1 MSKRVSVCASAAM
14 ILAVLWVLGNTNA
27 FAQAGEED
35 VGEVAAL
42 GGVAFGGASGTQPTV
57 TGGAGLA
64 FSRHGMV
71 LVETS
76 FMPLGNRTIQD
87 WPLRG
92 TVTRSDLLDFGV
104 NFHIRFPIGRHW
116 APYGIAGAGLLWN
129 LIRADVVTHGVVPIV
144 RHFDQFNGALNTG
157 GGLRYYITPNW
168 GIRPEVKVIVSRHTY
183 TSIAMGIFWVAPTNW
198 P

>member
-1 MSKRVSVCASAAM
+1 M

-71 LVETS
+71 IVDTM
-76 FMPLGNRTIQD
+76 FMPLGNRTIQN
-87 WPLRG
+87 WPLRD
-92 TVTRSDLLDFGV
+92 TVNRSYLLDFGLD
-104 NFHIRFPIGRHW
+104 FHVRFPIGHRW
-116 APYGIAGAGLLWN
+116 APYAIAGTGLLWN
-129 LIRADVVTHGVVPIV
+129 LIRQDTVTPHGVPLV
-144 RHFDQFNGALNTG
+144 RHFDQFNGALHTG
-157 GGLRYYITPNW
+157 GGLRYYITDNW
-168 GIRPEVKVIVSRHTY
+168 GIRPEVKVIVSKHTY